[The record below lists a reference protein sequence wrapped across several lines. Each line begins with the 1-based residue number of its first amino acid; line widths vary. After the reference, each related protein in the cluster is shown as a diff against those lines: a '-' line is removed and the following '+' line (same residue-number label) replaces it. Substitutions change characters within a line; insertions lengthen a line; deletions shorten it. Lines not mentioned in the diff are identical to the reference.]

1 MRLPFIDSDTLYTG
15 ALNLDLDLDGI
26 MNTVQHQ
33 LCTSSYMWGLTFNSH
48 LENTS
53 ITDSILSIIVE
64 AKFHKT
70 SWTQSLFIEMPV
82 PSQESE
88 YPWIYCARGTGP
100 VLHLCFWLGVGVV
113 LTVWYILI
121 FILIPYLRKKEETNL
136 LRIKCICYFFSRW
149 TTRITLTEKWWCQ
162 KYFVTYNLLISNV
175 YYGILVL
182 NLMVYVSQYDEFAT
196 KIDLNIK
203 RCLLLLFFLIL
214 VLYI

>member
-1 MRLPFIDSDTLYTG
+1 MRLPFIDSDALYTG

-88 YPWIYCARGTGP
+88 YPWIYCVRGTGP
-100 VLHLCFWLGVGVV
+100 VLHLCFWLGFGVV

-121 FILIPYLRKKEETNL
+121 FILIPSLKK
-136 LRIKCICYFFSRW
+136 K
-149 TTRITLTEKWWCQ
+149 K
-162 KYFVTYNLLISNV
+162 K
-175 YYGILVL
+175 
-182 NLMVYVSQYDEFAT
+182 T
-196 KIDLNIK
+196 KSFKDK
-203 RCLLLLFFLIL
+203 MYLLFFFHMDDSHYLNRKMMMSKIFC
-214 VLYI
+214 YT